1 MSSAEGPAA
10 NPRRGI
16 LDRIETGLL
25 CLLLFA
31 VIVLGGSQIVLRNY
45 FSYSLFW
52 ADELIRLA
60 VLWLAVL
67 GAMVASKEGR
77 HLAIG
82 IVPRYFPEAWHR
94 PARVIAMA
102 FATIVTGFL
111 SWHAARFVA
120 DTRSFGDT
128 VLGGLPAWPFQLIL
142 PAGFALMALR
152 FLRHT
157 VDGLRV
163 RR

>member
-1 MSSAEGPAA
+1 MSSADSPAVR
-10 NPRRGI
+10 PRRGF
-16 LDRIETGLL
+16 LSRVETGAL
-25 CLLLFA
+25 CVLLLGI
-31 VIVLGGSQIVLRNY
+31 IVLGASQIVLRNF
-45 FSYSLFW
+45 FSFSFFW

-60 VLWLAVL
+60 VLWIAIL
-67 GAMVASKEGR
+67 GAMVASSEGR

-102 FATIVTGFL
+102 FAAVVTGLL

-120 DTRSFGDT
+120 DTRAFGDT
-128 VLGGLPAWPFQLIL
+128 VLGGLPAWPFQLIM
-142 PAGFALMALR
+142 PVGFALITLR

-157 VDGLRV
+157 IAAVKGHP
-163 RR
+163 